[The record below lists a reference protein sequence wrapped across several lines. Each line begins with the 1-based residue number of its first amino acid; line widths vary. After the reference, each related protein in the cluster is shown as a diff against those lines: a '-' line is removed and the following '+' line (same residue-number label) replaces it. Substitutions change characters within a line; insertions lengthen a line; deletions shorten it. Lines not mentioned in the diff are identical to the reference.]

1 MNTNLYPIEPNHIK
15 IVQTYL
21 PDYLKSKNLTTTTRY
36 KYHCLNPNHTDNNP
50 SMCLYKGRQDGKL
63 RLKCQVC
70 GLVLDLFNL
79 VELVDH
85 IQGFVNQYFYICNY
99 FHLDPNNPIPSAH
112 YEYYQHKKVDN
123 QQILEY
129 IDLCTTNKVL
139 IDDKWSLRS
148 IPSHIVEEYRLGYD
162 ETLDAYIIPVGD
174 KGFIQRFNNDRKPK
188 YNRSYDLRDYFF
200 ANRFYNSLPFI
211 ITEGEIDALSLL
223 ACDYPNV
230 IALGGVTK
238 LKHFYEEF
246 LKNNSAT
253 IILALDLDE
262 AGSNAFTLAQI
273 ISSKVG
279 LSPPINLWNLFIEP
293 LSENIKDINDLLIFN
308 QPLLQKTLMT
318 IKKDYTHEK
327 NK

>member
-1 MNTNLYPIEPNHIK
+1 MNSIQYPIEPNHIK

-21 PDYLKSKNLTTTTRY
+21 PDYLKAKNLTTTTRY
-36 KYHCLNPNHTDNNP
+36 KYHCINPNHTDNNP
-50 SMCLYKGRQDGKL
+50 SMCLYKGKNDGKL

-79 VELVDH
+79 VERVDH

-99 FHLDPNNPIPSAH
+99 FHLDPNNPIPSSH

-123 QQILEY
+123 QQLLEY

-139 IDDKWSLRS
+139 VDYKWSLRS
-148 IPSHIVEEYRLGYD
+148 IPSHIVEEYGLGYD

-174 KGFIQRFNNDRKPK
+174 KGFIQRFNNGRKPK

-200 ANRFYNSLPFI
+200 ANTFDNSLPFI

-246 LKNNSAT
+246 FKNNSAT

-262 AGSNAFTLAQI
+262 AGSNAFTLAEI

-279 LSPPINLWNLFIEP
+279 LSPPINLWNLFKEALP
-293 LSENIKDINDLLIFN
+293 KNIKDINDLLIFN
-308 QPLLQKTLMT
+308 QSLLQETLMT